1 MLLTPSG
8 SKIAFAFRQC
18 KCTLKWRNFATDLPH
33 RSHDGEFL
41 RVDEALEHDADSHV
55 DVILIYIISQVK
67 SRVRFGHANHR
78 LDVTHG
84 DRDAS
89 GSLSRDLFNF
99 IYKC

>member
-1 MLLTPSG
+1 MAA
-8 SKIAFAFRQC
+8 KIAFAFRQC
-18 KCTLKWRNFATDLPH
+18 KRTLKWRNFSTDLPH
-33 RSHDGEFL
+33 RPHDGEFL
-41 RVDEALEHDADSHV
+41 RVDEALEHDADRHV

-67 SRVRFGHANHR
+67 SRVRFRHANHR

>member
-1 MLLTPSG
+1 METHH
-8 SKIAFAFRQC
+8 QC
-18 KCTLKWRNFATDLPH
+18 KRVCKWSFTTDLPH

-41 RVDEALEHDADSHV
+41 RVDEALEHDADRHV

-84 DRDAS
+84 DWDAS
-89 GSLSRDLFNF
+89 GRLQQIQLILNTTKAF
-99 IYKC
+99 